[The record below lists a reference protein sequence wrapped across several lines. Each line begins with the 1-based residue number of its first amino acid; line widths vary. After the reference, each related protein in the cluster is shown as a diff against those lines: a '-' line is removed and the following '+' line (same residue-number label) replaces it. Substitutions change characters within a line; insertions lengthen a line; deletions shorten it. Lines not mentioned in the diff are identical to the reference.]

1 MRQSYN
7 RERAMPIILEVTFEE
22 LRQIESLAKAVMG
35 QEEMPDGIWKSEL
48 RDLLEGVQ
56 GAIKEA
62 ARDAAGHFNSIVEN
76 D

>member
-22 LRQIESLAKAVMG
+22 LRQIEKLAKAVMG
-35 QEEMPDGIWKSEL
+35 QEELPEGIWQSEL

-62 ARDAAGHFNSIVEN
+62 ARDAASHFTCYAEK